1 MTLSEKLQW
10 GKQTLSQ
17 IKYAQLHGA
26 EVYKV

>member
-17 IKYAQLHGA
+17 MDYAQLLGP
-26 EVYKV
+26 EVYKI